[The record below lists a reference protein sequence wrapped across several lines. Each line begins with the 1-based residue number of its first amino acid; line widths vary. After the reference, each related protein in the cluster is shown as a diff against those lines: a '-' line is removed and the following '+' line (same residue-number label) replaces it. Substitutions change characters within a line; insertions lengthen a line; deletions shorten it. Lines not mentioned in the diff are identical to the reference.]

1 MLQNAVSASSPAVAQ
16 EIGDR
21 KDALDAART
30 TLAGSWVTTKTKP
43 ARDRANA
50 HAEKDFSVAE
60 GALNTFL
67 YRLNAYSIAPVAVF
81 DVAQVW
87 PSGVG
92 TRFAVGGGVR
102 MSLVNVNFTV
112 GYAANP
118 RRSPGEGPGAFFFQL
133 DVSNLFH

>member
-50 HAEKDFSVAE
+50 HAEKDFLVAE
-60 GALNTFL
+60 GVLNTFL
-67 YRLNAYSIAPVAVF
+67 YRLNAYSIAQIRLLSKATSLHACCSCSRIILEICSRFPA
-81 DVAQVW
+81 ALCGPTW
-87 PSGVG
+87 PSLPRSEEH
-92 TRFAVGGGVR
+92 TSELQ
-102 MSLVNVNFTV
+102 SL
-112 GYAANP
+112 
-118 RRSPGEGPGAFFFQL
+118 
-133 DVSNLFH
+133 